1 MSERPTL
8 TISAPCP
15 TCGGKGK
22 RYTNGECEDCDGIGT
37 VRKQVSCAGCKW
49 YQKAIIRDSGT
60 CRNRKSFAHEQP
72 VTRDW
77 GCLSWEAK
85 A

>member
-49 YQKAIIRDSGT
+49 FDKGWYCVKLDAVGIAPD
-60 CRNRKSFAHEQP
+60 F
-72 VTRDW
+72 

>member
-8 TISAPCP
+8 TVSASCP

-49 YQKAIIRDSGT
+49 WNHGHYCAKKDIFN
-60 CRNRKSFAHEQP
+60 CEPEF
-72 VTRDW
+72 